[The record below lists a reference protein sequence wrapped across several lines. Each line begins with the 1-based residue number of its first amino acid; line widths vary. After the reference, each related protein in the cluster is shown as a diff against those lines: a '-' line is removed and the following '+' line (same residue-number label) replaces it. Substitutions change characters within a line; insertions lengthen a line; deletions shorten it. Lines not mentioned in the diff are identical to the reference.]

1 MSMSDP
7 VADMLTRIRNAQ
19 QAELPEVTMPA
30 SKMKT
35 AIAKTLQR
43 EGYIAGHRE
52 HADDAGRKLL
62 TITLRYY
69 EGKPVISAIR
79 RVSTPGLRVY
89 RKGDQLPLVLG
100 GMGTVV
106 VSTSKGVMS
115 GREARAMGHGG
126 EIVCEVE

>member
-19 QAELPEVTMPA
+19 QAAMPEVTMPA
-30 SKMKT
+30 SKVKA
-35 AIAKTLQR
+35 AIARTLQQ
-43 EGYIAGHRE
+43 EGYIAGQRE
-52 HADDAGRKLL
+52 HGDDAGRRLL
-62 TITLRYY
+62 TITLRYHD
-69 EGKPVISAIR
+69 GKPVISAIR

-89 RKGDQLPLVLG
+89 RKVDQLPVVLG

-115 GREARAMGHGG
+115 GREAKALGHGG